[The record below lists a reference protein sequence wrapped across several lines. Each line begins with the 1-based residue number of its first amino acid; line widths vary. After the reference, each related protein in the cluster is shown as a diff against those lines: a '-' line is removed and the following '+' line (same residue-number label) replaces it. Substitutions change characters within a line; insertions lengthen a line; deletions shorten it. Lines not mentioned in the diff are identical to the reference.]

1 MTLHFSSSKSIALL
15 VSVLVAMSVMTSCAS
30 DTSAESKYE
39 QSNGVNESKPKCTAK
54 LLWSKA
60 GQEVC
65 APAGTPS
72 VMEWQRSISKSDTVK
87 FMSTCRSYFSTSV
100 GQWLCDWTQTY
111 VDNMV
116 AFKGPRDNCL
126 AYWKNLLNNAALL
139 ARTSK
144 TATIGS
150 IITPYVEENSWS
162 CHP

>member
-1 MTLHFSSSKSIALL
+1 MTLHFRSSKLIALL
-15 VSVLVAMSVMTSCAS
+15 LSILTAMSVMTSCAS
-30 DTSAESKYE
+30 DTSAQDKYE
-39 QSNGVNESKPKCTAK
+39 ESNMADESKPKCTAK
-54 LLWSKA
+54 LLWSKE

-126 AYWKNLLNNAALL
+126 TYWKNLLNNAALL